1 MGSWSK
7 YRIFILLWLLTASYI
22 AVLPTRHY
30 TPDAVNNL
38 TYLEAH
44 NGFESWHSQHL
55 LGLKPGEWVYNLTSL
70 RAWQAMRI
78 AQALLGGL
86 TVALLF
92 LGLEELT
99 HRRWL
104 SVICGLSLCF
114 SYGFW
119 HYSSDPDIYSLGFV
133 TVALLMWSYVRFLR
147 LPSTNRIIILGISA
161 ALALLSHQINVELA
175 GLIGLSL
182 IVGALRKSSAISIN
196 WKHVVLYAAFSLMPT
211 LLLYGVGWLS
221 VNGSFA
227 QQGLPT
233 PTFVEWFLRYFR
245 SAEAGQA
252 TWGVSFGLSTLPTV
266 VYTLLSSWILVPLLG
281 GTPVWQFIPIAIFG
295 LLLIIVFVHAFYK
308 ASRSN
313 SIAQYILWVS
323 IITLIANGISG
334 WWWQTG
340 NIKFYLFM
348 QINIIYIVALYASN
362 ILEHE
367 TLARPRELLLL
378 LAVGALLIA
387 FHLTLTLPYETTG
400 GVFAVADR
408 LKDQQTVVAF
418 QDPYQRRILPYISS
432 NQAEDLPAD
441 FCHAPIFDN
450 DHSIWWVVRQ
460 DAVAQCNLLTSATEL
475 SRFQVDRT
483 RVTWV
488 LFDMTSAAE
497 TK

>member
-7 YRIFILLWLLTASYI
+7 SRLFILLWLLTSLYI
-22 AVLPTRHY
+22 AILPTRHY

-55 LGLKPGEWVYNLTSL
+55 LGLKPGEWVYGLTSF

-104 SVICGLSLCF
+104 SLICALSLCF

-119 HYSSDPDIYSLGFV
+119 HYSSDPDIYSLGYV
-133 TVALLMWSYVRFLR
+133 AIALLMWAYVRFLR
-147 LPSTNRIIILGISA
+147 LPSTKHVIVLSISA

-182 IVGALRKSSAISIN
+182 IIGTLRKSTSIPIN
-196 WKHVVLYAAFSLMPT
+196 WKHVVLYAALSLIPT
-211 LLLYGVGWLS
+211 LLLYILAWLT

-233 PTFVEWFLRYFR
+233 PTFAEWFLRYFR

-266 VYTLLSSWILVPLLG
+266 IYTLLSSWILVPLLG
-281 GTPVWQFIPIAIFG
+281 GTPLWQFIPIAIFG
-295 LLLIIVFVHAFYK
+295 LLLIVVFVRVIYK
-308 ASRSN
+308 VTRSD
-313 SIAQYILWVS
+313 SVAQYVLWVS
-323 IITLIANGISG
+323 LITLVANGISG

-348 QINIIYIVALYASN
+348 QINIIYIFALYVSK
-362 ILEHE
+362 ILECE
-367 TLARPRELLLL
+367 SITRPRELLLPI
-378 LAVGALLIA
+378 VTFILLIG
-387 FHLTLTLPYETTG
+387 FHLTLTLPYETRG
-400 GVFAVADR
+400 GVFEVADH

-418 QDPYQRRILPYISS
+418 QDPYQRRILPYITN
-432 NQAEDLPAD
+432 NQAEDLPTN
-441 FCHAPIFDN
+441 FCNVPIFDN
-450 DHSIWWVVRQ
+450 DHKVWWVVRQ
-460 DAVAQCNLLTSATEL
+460 DTVASCPLLASATEL

-483 RVTWV
+483 RSTWV
-488 LFDMTSAAE
+488 LFDMTSE
-497 TK
+497 LKTK

>member
-7 YRIFILLWLLTASYI
+7 YRIFILLWLLTAIYI

-55 LGLKPGEWVYNLTSL
+55 LGLKPGEWVYNLTSI

-78 AQALLGGL
+78 AQAFLAGL

-92 LGLEELT
+92 LGLQELT
-99 HRRWL
+99 QRRWL
-104 SVICGLSLCF
+104 SVICSLLLCF

-119 HYSSDPDIYSLGFV
+119 HYSSDPDIYSLGYV
-133 TVALLMWSYVRFLR
+133 TVAFLMWNYVRFLR
-147 LPSTNRIIILGISA
+147 LPSTNRVITLGISA
-161 ALALLSHQINVELA
+161 ALALVSHQINVELA

-182 IVGALRKSSAISIN
+182 IVGAFRKSSTIPIN
-196 WKHVVLYAAFSLMPT
+196 WKHVVLYAAFSLIPT

-221 VNGSFA
+221 VNGIFA

-281 GTPVWQFIPIAIFG
+281 VTPIWQFIPIGIFG
-295 LLLIIVFVHAFYK
+295 LLLIIVFVRAFYK
-308 ASRSN
+308 ISRSD
-313 SIAQYILWVS
+313 SLAQYILWVS
-323 IITLIANGISG
+323 LITLVANSISG

-348 QINIIYIVALYASN
+348 QLNIIYIVALYASK
-362 ILEHE
+362 ILEHR
-367 TLARPRELLLL
+367 TFARPRELLLP
-378 LAVGALLIA
+378 LAPFVLMIA
-387 FHLTLTLPYETTG
+387 FHLTLTLPYETSG
-400 GVFAVADR
+400 GVFAIADQ
-408 LKDQQTVVAF
+408 LKDQQTEVAF

-432 NQAEDLPAD
+432 NQAEDLPVD
-441 FCHAPIFDN
+441 FCHAPIIDN
-450 DHSIWWVVRQ
+450 LHSIWWVVRQ
-460 DAVAQCNLLTSATEL
+460 DAIQTCPLLASAIEL

-483 RVTWV
+483 RMIWV
-488 LFDMTSAAE
+488 LFDMTSVS
-497 TK
+497 TH

>member
-7 YRIFILLWLLTASYI
+7 SRIFILLWLLTVFYI
-22 AVLPTRHY
+22 AILPTRHY

-44 NGFESWHSQHL
+44 NSFESWHSQHL
-55 LGLKPGEWVYNLTSL
+55 LGLKPAEWVYNLTSL

-86 TVALLF
+86 TVVLLYV
-92 LGLEELT
+92 GLDELT
-99 HRRWL
+99 KRRWL
-104 SVICGLSLCF
+104 SVICALVLLF

-119 HYSSDPDIYSLGFV
+119 HYSSDPDIYSLGYV

-147 LPSTNRIIILGISA
+147 LPSINRVIILGISA

-182 IVGALRKSSAISIN
+182 IIAAFRKSSAIPIN
-196 WKHVVLYAAFSLMPT
+196 WKHVVLYAVFSLVPT
-211 LLLYGVGWLS
+211 LLLYVFAWVM
-221 VNGSFA
+221 VNGSLA

-281 GTPVWQFIPIAIFG
+281 STAIWQLIPIGIFG
-295 LLLIIVFVHAFYK
+295 LLLVAVFVRAAYK
-308 ASRSN
+308 VARADSV
-313 SIAQYILWVS
+313 AQYILWIS
-323 IITLIANGISG
+323 LITLVANGISG

-348 QINIIYIVALYASN
+348 QINIIYIVALYGSK
-362 ILEHE
+362 ILDRES
-367 TLARPRELLLL
+367 LIRPRELLLP
-378 LAVGALLIA
+378 LATFIMLIG
-387 FHLTLTLPYETTG
+387 FHLTLTLPYETSG
-400 GVFAVADR
+400 GVFAVADL

-418 QDPYQRRILPYISS
+418 QDSYQRRILPYISS
-432 NQAEDLPAD
+432 NRAEDLPAD
-441 FCHAPIFDN
+441 FCHAPIFDI
-450 DHSIWWVVRQ
+450 DRSVWWVVRQ
-460 DAVAQCNLLTSATEL
+460 DAVASCPLLASATEL

-483 RVTWV
+483 RLTWV
-488 LFDMTSAAE
+488 LFNVTSAVE